1 MSKLHEAKHHINV
14 KVDMDEHVGST
25 SVKGLAA
32 KPIIDID
39 VVVKKKRLTMLYQLC
54 MVLELFTEPESIL
67 LTAL

>member
-1 MSKLHEAKHHINV
+1 
-14 KVDMDEHVGST
+14 MDEHVGST